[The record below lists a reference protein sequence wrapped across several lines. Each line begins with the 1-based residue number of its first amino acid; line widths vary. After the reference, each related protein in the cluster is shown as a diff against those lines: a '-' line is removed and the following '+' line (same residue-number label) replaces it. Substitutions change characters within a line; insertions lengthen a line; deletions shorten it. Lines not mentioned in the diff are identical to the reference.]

1 MVELEDILTG
11 GRFSP
16 PQWFLISPDTL
27 RCRKKNEKPYINDK
41 SEYQL

>member
-16 PQWFLISPDTL
+16 PQWFLLCPTRK
-27 RCRKKNEKPYINDK
+27 RCREKNEKPYITDK